1 MQWRPSAVNRKD
13 EIHQLIFLTQKL
25 KKNAQGLFSQVAR
38 KYDLSFQKVMVLIAI
53 HSQKAD
59 TVTGLSNEFS
69 LHQANVSSLV
79 KIMEK
84 EGLIVRTI
92 SEEDIRVNI
101 LSLTK
106 PARKIMSEIYY
117 ELVQRIEENEE
128 GIDFDLIKA
137 GLAEMSRFLE
147 GML

>member
-1 MQWRPSAVNRKD
+1 MLDFFIN
-13 EIHQLIFLTQKL
+13 TKL
-25 KKNAQGLFSQVAR
+25 Q
-38 KYDLSFQKVMVLIAI
+38 
-53 HSQKAD
+53 
-59 TVTGLSNEFS
+59 
-69 LHQANVSSLV
+69 
-79 KIMEK
+79 IMEK